1 MDIHNGTK
9 EHDAMDSPSD
19 YVTTSF
25 IVRPTTPG
33 ANLSI
38 LLVSG
43 DSAIEVAWS
52 PLEGIDVARALLVGV
67 CQSIGPFDL
76 TAEEAHLPIEKT
88 RPEVRVAIAMAML
101 RDAHADL
108 KQTPSTKPS

>member
-1 MDIHNGTK
+1 MN
-9 EHDAMDSPSD
+9 SPSD

-33 ANLSI
+33 SDLSI
-38 LLVSG
+38 LFVSG
-43 DSAIEVAWS
+43 DSTIEVAWS
-52 PLEGIDVARALLVGV
+52 PLQGIEVARALLVGV
-67 CQSIGPFDL
+67 CQSIGPFDSNP
-76 TAEEAHLPIEKT
+76 EEADLPIEKT
-88 RPEVRVAIAMAML
+88 RPEVRIVIATAML